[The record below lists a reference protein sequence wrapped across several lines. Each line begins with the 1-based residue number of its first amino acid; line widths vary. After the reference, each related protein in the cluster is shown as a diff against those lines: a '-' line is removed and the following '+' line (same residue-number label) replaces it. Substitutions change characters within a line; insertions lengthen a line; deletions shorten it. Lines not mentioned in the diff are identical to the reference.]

1 MVKKLQ
7 KLPAGLFLV
16 PMIISMIV
24 YTIAPNLMM
33 TGGMIQTLFS
43 GEDVGFIVAAL
54 TFYSGTSLN
63 FKRLIRILKRHGV
76 ILVAKGV
83 GSIALSLLY
92 IWFFGQSGIFG
103 VSALAF
109 VVAISSV
116 NPAVY
121 MSTVDVYGDDDDPA
135 AYGLTGLFSLP
146 LFPIIVF
153 SIVAGSTGGGMDWT
167 PVFTTLIPLVAG
179 MILGNIDTDFATVFT
194 PGIGAILPLLGWN

>member
-1 MVKKLQ
+1 
-7 KLPAGLFLV
+7 
-16 PMIISMIV
+16 
-24 YTIAPNLMM
+24 
-33 TGGMIQTLFS
+33 
-43 GEDVGFIVAAL
+43 
-54 TFYSGTSLN
+54 
-63 FKRLIRILKRHGV
+63 
-76 ILVAKGV
+76 
-83 GSIALSLLY
+83 
-92 IWFFGQSGIFG
+92 
-103 VSALAF
+103 
-109 VVAISSV
+109 
-116 NPAVY
+116 